1 MDILRDLRRRS
12 LQLDS
17 DDDVERFRMA
27 GASERRAS
35 INVGIGAEKKTQHHR
50 KFSVQRSTDSFN
62 LTQLFIAKIIQ
73 DYLEYLETF
82 QWISSL
88 AMLYRHFDR

>member
-17 DDDVERFRMA
+17 DDVERFRMA

-35 INVGIGAEKKTQHHR
+35 MNVGIAAEKKTQHYS
-50 KFSVQRSTDSFN
+50 KFSVQRSLFVHSF
-62 LTQLFIAKIIQ
+62 
-73 DYLEYLETF
+73 
-82 QWISSL
+82 
-88 AMLYRHFDR
+88 

>member
-17 DDDVERFRMA
+17 DDVERFRMA

-35 INVGIGAEKKTQHHR
+35 MNVGIAAEKKTQHYS
-50 KFSVQRSTDSFN
+50 KFSVQRS
-62 LTQLFIAKIIQ
+62 LFTHF
-73 DYLEYLETF
+73 EYF
-82 QWISSL
+82 SSSL
-88 AMLYRHFDR
+88 ADFSQLIC